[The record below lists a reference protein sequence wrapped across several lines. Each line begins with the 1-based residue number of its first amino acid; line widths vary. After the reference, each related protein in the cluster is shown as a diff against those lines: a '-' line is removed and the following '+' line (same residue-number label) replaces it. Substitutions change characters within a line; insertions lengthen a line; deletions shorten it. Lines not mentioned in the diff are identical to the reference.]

1 MIRPTTS
8 SAPPGGKGATTRTGL
23 AGYWASAAAPSSAPR
38 MPSRVRTLR
47 MPPPVTRCQGGVSP
61 AFKIA
66 GAAAARIRLPGVA
79 GESAR
84 EGKPGLQLCR
94 DRADEAHPGD
104 VDQLAHLLEA
114 DLRLAARDDR
124 GHRLPGGRPTH
135 LSTLARNLVCDA
147 ELRKQR
153 GRQIGAA
160 AAVRVRDR
168 LRRKQRAPECLDAA
182 DVRLRGPGAHHHA
195 DLRAGEIDLAG
206 GAHQA
211 SPAELVGGSPI
222 EDHDICGLAPRE
234 ARGNRLRRVAHRRAA
249 RGDQAVAA
257 RALENRA
264 QLGIDAVKTGRDHH
278 VHIGGGGCTGNDQGG
293 QAKPGYPSRERSWL
307 HSPSVP
313 FEGPWPE
320 QYQSGERKGERHCG
334 GSSSGW
340 GAWSIWDS
348 C

>member
-1 MIRPTTS
+1 MKTGWPRACDSGGAMIRPTTS

-66 GAAAARIRLPGVA
+66 GAAAGAARKRISALPASGCRALLVRAPAKENPGCSSA
-79 GESAR
+79 GIAPTKLTPGTWISSLTCWKPISAS
-84 EGKPGLQLCR
+84 P
-94 DRADEAHPGD
+94 
-104 VDQLAHLLEA
+104 
-114 DLRLAARDDR
+114 RDDR
-124 GHRLPGGRPTH
+124 GHRLAGRRPTH

-182 DVRLRGPGAHHHA
+182 DVRLRSPGAHHHA

-211 SPAELVGGSPI
+211 SPAELVGGSSI

-257 RALENRA
+257 RALESRA
-264 QLGIDAVKTGRDHH
+264 QLGIDAVKAGRDHH
-278 VHIGGGGCTGNDQGG
+278 VHIGGGGRARNDQRG
-293 QAKPGYPSRERSWL
+293 QGKPG
-307 HSPSVP
+307 
-313 FEGPWPE
+313 
-320 QYQSGERKGERHCG
+320 
-334 GSSSGW
+334 
-340 GAWSIWDS
+340 
-348 C
+348 